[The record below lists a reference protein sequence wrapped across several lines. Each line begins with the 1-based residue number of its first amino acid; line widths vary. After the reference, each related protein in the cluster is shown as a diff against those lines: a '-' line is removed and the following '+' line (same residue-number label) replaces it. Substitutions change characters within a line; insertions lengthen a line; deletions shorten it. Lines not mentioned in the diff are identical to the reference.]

1 VATIGIAIIL
11 LVLLG
16 VTLVIP
22 AHSQGDEI
30 SVKEWQ
36 VPSPKSAPHDI
47 VVDSGRIVWFTE
59 INPTKLAGSI
69 QRLSSSQSLISPPH
83 LPGHMASSPTA
94 TAASG
99 SPNLEP
105 PRLENLIPRLAKLRS
120 FQHYTGLFST
130 YSHYRKGSCLVY
142 RDCSIQDR

>member
-1 VATIGIAIIL
+1 MATIGIAIIL

-47 VVDSGRIVWFTE
+47 VVDSGGIVWFTE
-59 INPTKLAGSI
+59 INTNKIGRFDPKTELFAEFDIPTPSSRPHGLVSDGNGSI
-69 QRLSSSQSLISPPH
+69 WFTES
-83 LPGHMASSPTA
+83 GASKI
-94 TAASG
+94 G
-99 SPNLEP
+99 KLEP
-105 PRLENLIPRLAKLRS
+105 
-120 FQHYTGLFST
+120 QTGEVEEFPTL
-130 YSHYRKGSCLVY
+130 HRALLH
-142 RDCSIQDR
+142 ILPL